1 MDEHSPCGLSLTED
15 INFLWSKGLLLLP
28 KFDNSSPS
36 VTWDKVFAM
45 WLWANFIANT
55 WGGVP
60 MEMYPFKD
68 IYLLPKFD
76 VSSFYKTGD
85 IEIFKLVILLTL
97 SSSKLIF
104 ILRTLG
110 KSEVMLFVPFYWL
123 WTGHSYFTEFGQ
135 VMLWKTIQTL
145 YV

>member
-1 MDEHSPCGLSLTED
+1 
-15 INFLWSKGLLLLP
+15 
-28 KFDNSSPS
+28 
-36 VTWDKVFAM
+36 
-45 WLWANFIANT
+45 
-55 WGGVP
+55 

-110 KSEVMLFVPFYWL
+110 KSEVMLFVPFY
-123 WTGHSYFTEFGQ
+123 
-135 VMLWKTIQTL
+135 
-145 YV
+145 